1 MSETRRRIEEAA
13 VSLFAEEGIDAIS
26 IRRIAER
33 AGVSQGAMY
42 NHYAAKDDLA
52 WALFSKNYLG
62 IGQQLRRRV
71 RAEKTFEAKIR
82 AVVEHIY
89 ASFDA
94 DLDLWS
100 YVFFARHTYIERIE
114 PSMNNPYIVVRTV
127 IADAIKRGELP
138 KQDIEVA
145 TSIVSG
151 AILQVADG
159 RVLGRVEGTLS
170 SHTAQ
175 VASACVNALRGT
187 KQDKRN

>member
-1 MSETRRRIEEAA
+1 MSETRRRIEKAA
-13 VSLFAEEGIDAIS
+13 ISLFAEEGVDAIS

-52 WALFSKNYLG
+52 WGLFSKNYLG
-62 IGQQLRRRV
+62 IGRELRRRV
-71 RAEKTFEAKIR
+71 RAEKSFDDKIR
-82 AVVEHIY
+82 AVVEYIY

-100 YVFFARHTYIERIE
+100 YVFFARHTYIQRIE
-114 PSMNNPYIVVRTV
+114 PSMNNPYIVLRTV
-127 IADAIKRGELP
+127 IADAIKRGDLP
-138 KQDIEVA
+138 EQDVEVA

-159 RVLGRVEGTLS
+159 HVLGRVSGPLAGHAE
-170 SHTAQ
+170 Q
-175 VASACVNALRGT
+175 VASACVNALRRM
-187 KQDKRN
+187 QQIAM